1 MKAFSRILALAM
13 VFTLLACSAA
23 LADVPSQQLTI
34 GTASSGGAFYTIGTG
49 LAEVITQNVEPLNV
63 TAEITG
69 GSTENI
75 RLVGEEESD
84 MGISNADVVAYALEG
99 AEPYNKVYDLKA
111 ICALHSSVLHIVTLE
126 GTGVETVQDLKGK
139 RVAVGPAGGG
149 SINGIDFVLRAAGM
163 SIDDISCS
171 YLSYDDGITQLKDGQ
186 VDAALVMA
194 GYPASSIL
202 SLGATDT
209 VKLVSIDDELMAKVI
224 ELAPYFYSAT
234 VPASVYGTEDDVTV
248 VGVKNI
254 LHCTDYLSEDTVYA
268 ITKALVEN
276 MDTLVTY
283 HNALSKLTPAD
294 LVGTGNAPLHAGA
307 EKYYREAGLI
317 K

>member
-1 MKAFSRILALAM
+1 MKNFARILALAA
-13 VFTLLACSAA
+13 VICALTVTAA

-34 GTASSGGAFYTIGTG
+34 GTASSGGAYYTIGTG
-49 LAEVITQNVEPLNV
+49 LAEVVTQNVGPLNM

-75 RLVGEEESD
+75 RLVGEGESD
-84 MGISNADVVAYALEG
+84 VGISNADVVAYALEG
-99 AEPYNKVYDLKA
+99 AEPYNQVYDIKA

-126 GTGVETVQDLKGK
+126 KTGINSIEDLKGK
-139 RVAVGPAGGG
+139 KVAVGPAGGG

-163 SIDDISCS
+163 TLDDISCS
-171 YLSYDDGITQLKDGQ
+171 YLSYDDGVTQLKDGQ

-202 SLGATDT
+202 SLGATDK
-209 VKLVSIDDELMAKVI
+209 VKLVGISDELMEKVI

-234 VPASVYGTEDDVTV
+234 IPQDVYATEGDTTV

-254 LHCTDYLSEDTVYA
+254 VYCTDDLDEETVYE
-268 ITKALVEN
+268 ITKALIEN
-276 MDTLVTY
+276 IDTLVSY
-283 HNALSKLTPAD
+283 HSALAELTPED
-294 LVGTGNAPLHAGA
+294 LAAVGNVPLHAGA
-307 EKYYREAGLI
+307 EQYYREAGLI
-317 K
+317 E

>member
-1 MKAFSRILALAM
+1 MKNFVRILVLALALC
-13 VFTLLACSAA
+13 VLATAA
-23 LADVPSQQLTI
+23 LAEVPAQQLTI

-49 LAEVITQNVEPLNV
+49 LAEVITQNVGPLNV

-75 RLVGEEESD
+75 RLVGEGESD
-84 MGISNADVVAYALEG
+84 LGLSNADVVAYALEG
-99 AEPYNKVYDLKA
+99 AEPYNKVYELKA

-126 GTGVETVQDLKGK
+126 NTGINSVADLKGRK
-139 RVAVGPAGGG
+139 VAVGPAGGG

-163 SIDDISCS
+163 SLDDIACS

-202 SLGATDT
+202 SLGATDK
-209 VKLVSIDDELMAKVI
+209 VKLVGIDDELMEKVI
-224 ELAPYFYSAT
+224 ELAPYFYKAT
-234 VPASVYGTEDDVTV
+234 VPASIYSTDTDTTV
-248 VGVKNI
+248 VGVKN
-254 LHCTDYLSEDTVYA
+254 LVYCTDGLSEETVYE
-268 ITKALVEN
+268 ITRSLVEN

-283 HNALSKLTPAD
+283 HNALSKLTAED
-294 LVGTGNAPLHAGA
+294 LAAVGSVPLHSGA